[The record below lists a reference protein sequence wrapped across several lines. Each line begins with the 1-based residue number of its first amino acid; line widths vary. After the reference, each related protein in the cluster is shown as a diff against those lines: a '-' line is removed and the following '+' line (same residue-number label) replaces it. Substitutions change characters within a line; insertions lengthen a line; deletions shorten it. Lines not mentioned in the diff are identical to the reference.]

1 MVEESM
7 EKSVKAARAG
17 ASTER
22 NTEHINPLPILARAP
37 IFQGLDTAA
46 LQTILQ
52 ASRRR
57 QVKANTFF
65 FHEGEPAT
73 LFYVLLE
80 GRARLTQVTAEGHQV
95 IVHYV
100 GPGDGIG
107 IIVALSSMAYPV
119 SAEAVEDCLAL
130 SWDTETILQ
139 LMLENPRLALNGM
152 KLIAH
157 RFAELQDRYRE
168 LATERVERRVARAL
182 LRLVRQA
189 GKRVEGG
196 VLIDM
201 PLSRQDLAEMTGTT
215 LYTVSRILSNWEE
228 RGLVDGGR
236 ERVVLRNSHEL
247 VIIAEDL
254 PQLQK

>member
-1 MVEESM
+1 MLVCSLS
-7 EKSVKAARAG
+7 SVD
-17 ASTER
+17 
-22 NTEHINPLPILARAP
+22 PLPILARAP
-37 IFQGLDTAA
+37 IFQGLDPSA
-46 LQTILQ
+46 LKPILNS
-52 ASRRR
+52 SRSR
-57 QVKANTFF
+57 QVEANSFF

-107 IIVALSSMAYPV
+107 IIVALSNIAYPV
-119 SAEAVEDCLAL
+119 AAEAVEDCLAL
-130 SWDTETILQ
+130 SWDAETIGQ
-139 LMLENPRLALNGM
+139 LMLECPRLALNGM

-182 LRLVRQA
+182 LRLVRQV
-189 GKRVEGG
+189 GKRVEEG
-196 VLIDM
+196 VLIDI

-215 LYTVSRILSNWEE
+215 LYTVSRILSGWEE
-228 RGLVDGGR
+228 RGLVDAGR
-236 ERVVLRNSHEL
+236 KRLVLLKSHEL

-254 PQLQK
+254 PQFQK